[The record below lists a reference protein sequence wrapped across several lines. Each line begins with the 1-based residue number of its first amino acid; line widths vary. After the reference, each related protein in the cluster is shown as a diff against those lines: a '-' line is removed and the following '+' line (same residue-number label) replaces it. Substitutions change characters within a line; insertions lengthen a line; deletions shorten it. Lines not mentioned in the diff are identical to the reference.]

1 MFGIKNLLRVPWLLI
16 WWLLETYIVINFM
29 TYEITRV
36 ACKLARTTMLNL
48 KKKKLYKK
56 YLKHHLFPR
65 MLPSTH
71 VTFSSSSQ
79 WPWAEM
85 PRPTWL
91 QPWDVHRC
99 FFEDNEK
106 STCALSRI
114 ARCAGWHEFLLPW
127 GKRMVLIVLLSVH
140 IFSCALISAA
150 ISIISHSST
159 WYTV

>member
-1 MFGIKNLLRVPWLLI
+1 MQVSSNNHVKFL
-16 WWLLETYIVINFM
+16 
-29 TYEITRV
+29 
-36 ACKLARTTMLNL
+36 
-48 KKKKLYKK
+48 KKKLYKK
-56 YLKHHLFPR
+56 YLKHHLLPR

-79 WPWAEM
+79 WPRAEM

-106 STCALSRI
+106 SPCALSRI

-140 IFSCALISAA
+140 IFSWAFLLQFLTYPIHPRDIQCV
-150 ISIISHSST
+150 IIIIIIIIIL
-159 WYTV
+159 